1 MVLLT
6 NHHSVLTANE
16 ATGVLTSLTGL
27 YPDDHG
33 SPISNSFRYFNPNG
47 TTNPA
52 DSFTYWTSHLFD
64 PSTLSPT
71 DTSFNVLTAAGNN
84 TPAPWVPYTRARC
97 NVGAVA
103 TDNLVLET
111 SADIPLV
118 FGANSP
124 EAAELKANPS
134 LASADFMGIAI
145 HCASGQSLCSA
156 ANNGKPGILP
166 DEPGAYSNFMALYG
180 NKYVAPQISPN
191 GPMTDLNGN
200 VIQDSQGNVGF
211 PGADGMTAE
220 VSLSYV
226 AAMQEHGVPITYAE
240 IADAHDNHST
250 FTAFGPGQ
258 AGYVAALKAYDNAFG
273 KFFAR
278 LTHDGIN
285 QTNTLFVFTADQSDH
300 FVGGAPTPANCD
312 GVTVPCTYSQIGEIN
327 INLTGL
333 LATEQGIT
341 TPFTVHADSAPA
353 IYITGNPARDN
364 QTVTRPFEQALG
376 KLTFANLI
384 TGATG
389 VALTRYL
396 ADPVGLSLLHMVTSD
411 PARTPTLVMFGDP
424 NAFVF
429 SAAPNCNSPCEIE
442 EPAFAWNHGDISP
455 DIHATW
461 LGLVGPGIS
470 AVGTDTQTWSDHAD
484 IRPTIMQLLGL
495 QDDYSHAG
503 RALIE
508 DLATSAL
515 PASEN
520 TGIFVPLAQIYK
532 QINAPLG
539 QLGLAGACIS
549 TLALESSSSND
560 TTYTTL
566 ENQLISFT
574 QQRDTLASQI
584 SALLE
589 GAAFQ
594 GQTID
599 PQQATQFI
607 AKAQSLLSQIQ
618 ALATC
623 SPTNASTSTSPASA
637 VAPFSTSNQ
646 LVNLT
651 ATVTSPGG
659 TVNGGAVTF
668 TITQNGTAIGAAV
681 TSGAVS
687 NGMAS
692 ANFTLPGGTA
702 PGMYTITASYAP
714 GPGLNG
720 SSGTNTLTVRAVQTV
735 LPPTISK
742 AFASPQIDL
751 FFAPT
756 TLSFTITNPAANAIS
771 FTDIAVTDVLP
782 SGLAL
787 AVPSGL
793 TPATCGGGLITA
805 PAGGSTITVTGA
817 TLAPGTSCIF
827 SVQVVSTAVG
837 TFTNTTGAVN
847 AVGGT
852 VVGNTATAT

>member
-1 MVLLT
+1 MVNLSSIIQRSGAALPALLLYLPMPGVVSAQSGCQLNSPQGQISHVIYIQFRGVHLTRDNPNVPSDLEQMPNLRNFILSNGALLT

-16 ATGVLTSLTGL
+16 ATDVLTSLTGL
-27 YPDDHG
+27 YPSDHG
-33 SPISNSFRYFNPNG
+33 NPISDSFRYFNPNG

-64 PSTLSPT
+64 PSTSIPT

-84 TPAPWVPYTRARC
+84 TPAPWVPYTRAGC

-103 TDNLVLET
+103 TDNLVLEA

-124 EAAELKANPS
+124 EAAEFKANPN

-156 ANNGKPGILP
+156 ADNGKADILP
-166 DEPGAYSNFMALYG
+166 DEPGVAYSNFMALYG
-180 NKYVAPQISPN
+180 NKYVAPQISPS

-200 VIQDSQGNVGF
+200 VVQDSQGNVGF
-211 PGADGMTAE
+211 PGADGMTAA

-250 FTAFGPGQ
+250 FLAFGPGQ

-273 KFFAR
+273 KFFTR
-278 LTHDGIN
+278 MTRDGIN

-300 FVGGAPTPANCD
+300 FVGGAPSPANCD

-333 LATEQGIT
+333 LATEQGVT
-341 TPFTVHADSAPA
+341 TPFTVHSDSAPA

-376 KLTFANLI
+376 KLTFTNLI

-389 VALTRYL
+389 VALTQYL
-396 ADPVGLSLLHMVTSD
+396 ADPVGLNLLHMVTGD
-411 PARTPTLVMFGDP
+411 PARTPTLVMFADP

-429 SAAPNCNSPCEIE
+429 SAAPNCKSPCEIV

-455 DIHATW
+455 DINATW
-461 LGLVGPGIS
+461 LGLVGPGVG
-470 AVGTDTQTWSDHAD
+470 ALGTDAQTWSDHSD
-484 IRPTIMQLLGL
+484 IRPTMMQLLGL

-508 DLATSAL
+508 DLAASAL
-515 PASEN
+515 PAAEN

-594 GQTID
+594 GQAID
-599 PQQATQFI
+599 PQQATQLI
-607 AKAQSLLSQIQ
+607 AKAQSLLGQRQRLIASR
-618 ALATC
+618 LAR
-623 SPTNASTSTSPASA
+623 SLGSS
-637 VAPFSTSNQ
+637 FRR
-646 LVNLT
+646 
-651 ATVTSPGG
+651 
-659 TVNGGAVTF
+659 
-668 TITQNGTAIGAAV
+668 AAWV
-681 TSGAVS
+681 RTSGWHVEALLGACRGV
-687 NGMAS
+687 
-692 ANFTLPGGTA
+692 
-702 PGMYTITASYAP
+702 
-714 GPGLNG
+714 
-720 SSGTNTLTVRAVQTV
+720 
-735 LPPTISK
+735 
-742 AFASPQIDL
+742 
-751 FFAPT
+751 
-756 TLSFTITNPAANAIS
+756 
-771 FTDIAVTDVLP
+771 
-782 SGLAL
+782 SGLRG
-787 AVPSGL
+787 V
-793 TPATCGGGLITA
+793 
-805 PAGGSTITVTGA
+805 
-817 TLAPGTSCIF
+817 
-827 SVQVVSTAVG
+827 
-837 TFTNTTGAVN
+837 
-847 AVGGT
+847 
-852 VVGNTATAT
+852 